1 MATKEE
7 EVVLITGCSEGGIG
21 FELALTFA
29 RSKCR
34 VIASARRLESMA
46 ALEKEGIDLVQLDVT
61 SSDSVKAAVETVLQK
76 EGHIDI
82 LVNNAGV
89 LVAGPIVEIP
99 MSTIQRMFD
108 TNVMGVIAV
117 TQAVV
122 PSMVKRRKG
131 KIINIGSIG
140 GWLGMPFGG
149 IYSATKAAIHTF
161 THVLRVELLPF
172 NIQVMVLSPGTVRS
186 RLATNACK
194 VHGGELE
201 QPQWKMYSEF
211 QAAID
216 RRRRISES
224 ATHAMETELFAQT
237 VVKKV
242 LQKQIPRVLAIG
254 GHLLLMRLLLL
265 LPWWLADFLRA
276 QAFGLHRNS
285 AAARSKL
292 APEEHSRRID
302 KTD

>member
-76 EGHIDI
+76 AGHIDV

-89 LVAGPIVEIP
+89 LASGPVAEIP
-99 MSTIQRMFD
+99 MSTVRKMFD

-131 KIINIGSIG
+131 KIVNVGSVS
-140 GWLGMPFGG
+140 GWLGTPFGG
-149 IYSATKAAIHTF
+149 VYSATKAALHEF
-161 THVLRVELLPF
+161 THVMRVELLPF
-172 NIQVMVLSPGTVRS
+172 DIQVMLLTPGAVRS
-186 RLATNACK
+186 KIAVNASK
-194 VHGGELE
+194 VHGEESE
-201 QPQWKMYSEF
+201 QPQWEMYSDF
-211 QAAID
+211 QEAIEMRARMSQLAKD
-216 RRRRISES
+216 LM
-224 ATHAMETELFAQT
+224 ATDKFAELA
-237 VVKKV
+237 VKAV
-242 LQKQIPRVLAIG
+242 LQEQMPRELALG
-254 GHLLLMRLLLL
+254 GSVQMMRLIML
-265 LPWWLADFLRA
+265 LPWCLRDLLAVRV
-276 QAFGLHRNS
+276 FGLRKNPKTAAV
-285 AAARSKL
+285 AAAEGKKL
-292 APEEHSRRID
+292 E
-302 KTD
+302 